1 FGLLF
6 IFLSIFGSGASLISE
21 GFIPTGLENAFRFF
35 LGIWYFVASI
45 ILFIIGIYFVL
56 KRKPIR
62 LFTKRSVGFFLLF
75 LGILLFTHIQTFEK
89 LKIDP
94 HDISILKSSFHH
106 FSIYVKGEGVSSQLG
121 GGMIGALSF
130 TLTYFLFSFAGAKIV
145 AVFSI
150 LIGILFMTN
159 LSLVKIM
166 EIYNV
171 FLADQLKAI
180 KDKKKN
186 KKEKKKQ
193 QEAEEKDTKETPV
206 AVGQDLDVQYSIE
219 ESMKPESSQ
228 PKTND
233 TNKQNVN
240 QDQKT
245 SETDEQVDEMPAINA
260 LTDSE
265 NDKYELPS
273 PSLLTNPVQQSQ
285 AKEKSQ
291 IQKTVTVLEQT
302 FKRFGVNARITTAHV
317 SPAVTK
323 YEVYREQGVKV
334 SRILTWQDDLA
345 LAIAAH
351 DIRIEAPI
359 PGKAAVAIEVPN
371 QTIATV

>member
-130 TLTYFLFSFAGAKIV
+130 TLTYFLFSFAGAKFV

-150 LIGILFMTN
+150 LICILFMTN
-159 LSLVKIM
+159 LSLVKMM
-166 EIYNV
+166 ENCKV
-171 FLADQLKAI
+171 FLE
-180 KDKKKN
+180 DKKKRS
-186 KKEKKKQ
+186 KKNQQEKKKQ